1 MNRPLAYLLTL
12 VLSTLLSCSQSNPD
26 RDPNHSLRSATWPIF
41 RGDSALSG
49 VASDPLPDS
58 LALLWSFETGAE
70 IVSTPAVGRGRVY
83 VSSTDGKVYAL
94 DAVDGSLVW
103 DFIARNALE
112 ASPALQDTVLYVGA
126 LDGSFYA
133 LNAAT
138 GKLLWETELS
148 SGIYGS
154 ANFAELPTGSAKLI
168 LVGCYDNRLYC
179 LDANSGEQRW
189 TYETENYIN
198 GTPATDGRRVV
209 FGGCDG
215 NLHIVNVADGSGT
228 GQVSVGSYVPGS
240 AAVADGH
247 AYVGHYN
254 QAVVRVD
261 LAGQTIVWEYR
272 AEGQGGAFFSSPAI
286 GSDRVVVGSRDEF
299 LHCLNRETG
308 EKLWTFRTRGN
319 VDSSPVIAGDA
330 VIFGSDDG
338 RLYRVDLASG
348 RETWT
353 YEIGGTLTGS
363 PAVAG
368 GCVFIGSE
376 DGRIYAF
383 GEAR

>member
-1 MNRPLAYLLTL
+1 M
-12 VLSTLLSCSQSNPD
+12 
-26 RDPNHSLRSATWPIF
+26 
-41 RGDSALSG
+41 
-49 VASDPLPDS
+49 
-58 LALLWSFETGAE
+58 
-70 IVSTPAVGRGRVY
+70 
-83 VSSTDGKVYAL
+83 
-94 DAVDGSLVW
+94 
-103 DFIARNALE
+103 
-112 ASPALQDTVLYVGA
+112 
-126 LDGSFYA
+126 
-133 LNAAT
+133 
-138 GKLLWETELS
+138 
-148 SGIYGS
+148 
-154 ANFAELPTGSAKLI
+154 
-168 LVGCYDNRLYC
+168 
-179 LDANSGEQRW
+179 
-189 TYETENYIN
+189 
-198 GTPATDGRRVV
+198 
-209 FGGCDG
+209 
-215 NLHIVNVADGSGT
+215 
-228 GQVSVGSYVPGS
+228 
-240 AAVADGH
+240 
-247 AYVGHYN
+247 GHYN